1 MGINLTRE
9 CLHYLFKENG
19 GKGLIRIS
27 VLLWLRHNL
36 LRKFDIPYLE
46 IFATTRCNLRC
57 RFCSNLIPR
66 LSGGQD
72 VEFKEFKRVIEAILS
87 KVDWLCRLKIHG
99 GEVLLH
105 PEICKFIKFVDAQ
118 NKIKSIR
125 ITTNGA
131 VDPTEDVLRCLADSK
146 AVVQVS
152 NYKVTAEKAFK
163 LIEKFK
169 TYGVKYIFLAD
180 GKWRDMGDLSEGDNR
195 YEECSIKRCT
205 SIYNGKI
212 YVCSRAAVMEN
223 NGMINSDEGISVDM
237 PEAKLKKEWK
247 ALYKGKYNIA
257 CSYCYGDTVWAKSI
271 IPGEQ

>member
-9 CLHYLFKENG
+9 CLHYLFKEND
-19 GKGLIRIS
+19 GKHIFRLS
-27 VLLWLRHNL
+27 ALLWLRHNM

-57 RFCSNLIPR
+57 KYCSNLIPR

-87 KVDWLCRLKIHG
+87 KVDWICRLKIHG

-105 PEICKFIKFVDAQ
+105 PEICKFIKFANAQ
-118 NKIKSIR
+118 SKIKSIR
-125 ITTNGA
+125 IATNGA

-146 AVVQVS
+146 AVVQIS
-152 NYKVTAEKAFK
+152 DYKVTAEKASN
-163 LIEKFK
+163 LIQKFK
-169 TYGVKYIFLAD
+169 TYGVKYVYLANV
-180 GKWRDMGDLSEGDNR
+180 KWKDMGDLSEGDNR

-223 NGMINSDEGISVDM
+223 SGMINCDEGIPVDM
-237 PEAKLKKEWK
+237 PKAKLQKEWK
-247 ALYKGKYNIA
+247 ALYNGRYKTA
-257 CSYCYGDTVWAKSI
+257 CGYCNGDTEWAKSI
-271 IPGEQ
+271 MPGEQ